1 MQEPEIIFDEVQD
14 DIRSDVRAQVA
25 HDIFKDAYGSVTD
38 EQAAETLADEDSLEF
53 PQSQATYQAIQKF
66 NFVQQ
71 LTAKRT
77 MRDNSRRTKILAGN
91 EKIASLVARFKV

>member
-1 MQEPEIIFDEVQD
+1 MQEPEIIFDDAYKQTHADE
-14 DIRSDVRAQVA
+14 QVA
-25 HDIFKDAYGSVTD
+25 EALS
-38 EQAAETLADEDSLEF
+38 DEDSLEF
-53 PQSQATYQAIQKF
+53 PQSQATYEAIAKF

>member
-1 MQEPEIIFDEVQD
+1 MQEPEIIFDDAYKQTHADE
-14 DIRSDVRAQVA
+14 QVA
-25 HDIFKDAYGSVTD
+25 HDAFKQAYGSVSD
-38 EQAAETLADEDSLEF
+38 EQAAEALSADDSLEF
-53 PQSQATYQAIQKF
+53 PQSQATYEAIAKF

-91 EKIASLVARFKV
+91 EKVASLVARFKA

>member
-1 MQEPEIIFDEVQD
+1 MQETEIIFDE
-14 DIRSDVRAQVA
+14 
-25 HDIFKDAYGSVTD
+25 AYKQTHAD
-38 EQAAETLADEDSLEF
+38 EQAAEALSDEDSLEF
-53 PQSQATYQAIQKF
+53 PQSQATYEAIAKF